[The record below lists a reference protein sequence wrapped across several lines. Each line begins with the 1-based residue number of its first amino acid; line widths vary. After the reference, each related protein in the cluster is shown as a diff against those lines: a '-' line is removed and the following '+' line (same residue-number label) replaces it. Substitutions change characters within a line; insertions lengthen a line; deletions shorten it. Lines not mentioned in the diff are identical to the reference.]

1 MKRSLKIF
9 LTLLLSLFVVL
20 LLTLSLSS
28 LYLSSKLNYPLKE
41 VYADLK
47 SAQASS
53 QEDFQY
59 NILILGY
66 DYRQD
71 AFESSLNTDTIIFAN
86 YQTQSNLVS
95 LLALPRD
102 LWDYQND
109 FKINQIYQKSLDTD
123 MPITNTKTEFER
135 ILGTPIDKVLIL
147 STDDIINI
155 VELLGGLDIYLE
167 KGFVD
172 DQYPNQAFIDD
183 PNSGAPIYTTIEF
196 KDGWNHLDSSNI
208 TQFIRSRKS
217 SEIAS
222 QGGTDLGR
230 IQRQELLINTL
241 IDKLKSDYLYKNPD
255 SALALYHYWQNT
267 LQTDFTNQDL
277 LRIVLNQK
285 KDILDLSI
293 KKYSLTI
300 GESAKDSDIYHPLNF
315 INRQWVFI
323 PSSPDYREIKD
334 KVQLILKGQS

>member
-1 MKRSLKIF
+1 MRRSLKIF
-9 LTLLLSLFVVL
+9 LAIFLSILTIFLLVV
-20 LLTLSLSS
+20 TLSS
-28 LYLSSKLNYPLKE
+28 LYLSSKLDYPIKDI
-41 VYADLK
+41 VSDIK
-47 SAQASS
+47 SAKSTS
-53 QEDFQY
+53 QNDFQY
-59 NILILGY
+59 NFLILGY

-71 AFESSLNTDTIIFAN
+71 AFENSLNTDTIIFAN
-86 YQTQSNLVS
+86 YQTKTNTAS

-102 LWDYQND
+102 LWDYKND
-109 FKINQIYQKSLDTD
+109 FKINQIYQKSLSTN
-123 MPITNTKTEFER
+123 MPITNTKSEFER
-135 ILGTPIDKVLIL
+135 ILGTPIDRVLIL
-147 STDDIINI
+147 STNDIINI
-155 VELLGGLDIYLE
+155 VDLLGGLDIYLE

-172 DQYPNQAFIDD
+172 DKYPNQAFIDD

-230 IQRQELLINTL
+230 IQRQEQLINTL
-241 IDKLKSDYLYKNPD
+241 IDKLKSDYLYKNPS

-267 LQTDFTNQDL
+267 LQTDFTHQDL
-277 LRIVLNQK
+277 FRIVLNQK
-285 KDILDLSI
+285 KDILNLSI

-300 GESAKDSDIYHPLNF
+300 GEGPKDSDIYHPLNF

-323 PSSPDYREIKD
+323 PSSPDYQEIKD
-334 KVQLILKGQS
+334 KVQLILNGQS